1 MREPSMIVR
10 EAATEQLEERQSD
23 WAYFKPRHSRSL
35 SATLQPRHSRSL
47 LQTSS
52 FFSFD
57 SLPLLNSAAD
67 FGVDGGEVPFWCR
80 LRSVEGA
87 ANGRTMPQSS
97 CSKGAGSDYKFID
110 GWNLYYNSLPPI
122 TKVLH
127 VSVD

>member
-1 MREPSMIVR
+1 MREPSMLVR
-10 EAATEQLEERQSD
+10 EAAAEQLEERQSD
-23 WAYFKPRHSRSL
+23 WAYLQPRHSRSL

-87 ANGRTMPQSS
+87 AS
-97 CSKGAGSDYKFID
+97 AGSDYKFID